1 MTPFRAVSLS
11 VHGAIEIVAA
21 AALIAAPFLL
31 GFGEAT
37 GAVSMALGVMLM
49 GLELSTH
56 TDQRTIPLATHIA
69 FDYVIGALM
78 IMAGLVLG
86 IAGNEPV
93 ATIFLAGLG
102 AAHLALTVSTRFTVR
117 NA

>member
-11 VHGAIEIVAA
+11 VHAAIEILAA

-31 GFGEAT
+31 GFGQGT

-56 TDQRTIPLATHIA
+56 TDQRTIPLSTHIA
-69 FDYVIGALM
+69 FDYVLGALM
-78 IMAGLVLG
+78 IIAGFVLG
-86 IAGNEPV
+86 IADSEPV
-93 ATIFLAGLG
+93 AAVFLAGFG
-102 AAHLALTVSTRFTVR
+102 AAHLALTASTRFTVR
-117 NA
+117 GA